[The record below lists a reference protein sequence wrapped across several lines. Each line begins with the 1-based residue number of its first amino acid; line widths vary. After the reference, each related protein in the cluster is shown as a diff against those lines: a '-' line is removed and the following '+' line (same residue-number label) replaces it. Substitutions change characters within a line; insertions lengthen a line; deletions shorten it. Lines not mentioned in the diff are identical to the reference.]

1 MFTQMDLFLATYD
14 DLEEQE
20 KREQERRKK
29 AEMLEKLEKARLERL
44 DFLTKNL
51 TPRQHRLV
59 NYLKDNFETGKYFT
73 IEEICA
79 AELGYE
85 LNTNP
90 KAHDKCVALGNDI
103 RQINWAI
110 ASRYS
115 IIVKD
120 KKGSCKLCES
130 KIEFDKWKQGE
141 LAPLERKWKYLNTL
155 EYKADRDGTMP
166 LINLRDRALTDKE
179 YDFVDVY
186 KGEKKK

>member
-1 MFTQMDLFLATYD
+1 MTDQLDLFLATHE
-14 DLEEQE
+14 DLEEQA
-20 KREQERRKK
+20 KKEQQRKQQ
-29 AEMLEKLEKARLERL
+29 AQLLERL
-44 DFLTKNL
+44 EKQRQERQDFLTKTL
-51 TPRQHRLV
+51 TTRQHRLV
-59 NYLKDNFETGKYFT
+59 NYLEEHFVNGKYFT

-90 KAHDKCVALGNDI
+90 KSHDKCVALGNDI

-115 IIVKD
+115 IIVKN

-130 KIEFDKWKQGE
+130 KQEFDKWKQGE

-166 LINLRDRALTDKE
+166 LINLKDRALEEDE
-179 YDFVDVY
+179 YEFVDVY